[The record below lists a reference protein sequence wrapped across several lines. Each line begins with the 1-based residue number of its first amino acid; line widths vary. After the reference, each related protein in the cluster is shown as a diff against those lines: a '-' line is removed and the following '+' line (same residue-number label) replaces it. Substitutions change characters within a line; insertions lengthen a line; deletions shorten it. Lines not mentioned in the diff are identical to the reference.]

1 MTEQPEPR
9 PEQRYDPHEI
19 EPRWQAVWARER
31 TWEVANEGATLDAG
45 RGGAAGAGDA
55 QQEARSSYVL
65 EMLPYPSGEP
75 HIGHLKVYSVG
86 DAIAHYHRRLGRR
99 VLHPMGYDSFG
110 LPAENH
116 AIKTGVHPRAS
127 TEDSI
132 ASFQRQFREWGISID
147 WSRELATHEP
157 GYYRWT
163 QWIFLQLFEAGLAY
177 RKEAAVKWCPHDQTV
192 LANEQVS
199 PDGTCERCGAT
210 VEVRQLEQW
219 FLRITDYA
227 ERLLGDLEEIDW
239 PEHVKTMQRNWIGR
253 SEGAEVTFRCE
264 ELGIDYPVFTTRPD
278 TLFGAT
284 FFVMAP
290 EHPDVLRLVQG
301 TERERQVREYVGHA
315 ITESGEERGNAEKPK
330 TGVPLGR
337 TVTNPVN
344 GEQIPMYVADYVLM
358 EYGTGAIM
366 AVPGHDERD
375 HAFAR
380 AFDLPIR
387 RVIEGPPT
395 PPSGEGADGHGPRD
409 EQGARDEQGLPY
421 TGDGELVNSNSNFDG
436 MGNREALGAI
446 VQWLDGEGK
455 GHASVNYRLRDWLV
469 SRQRYWGAPIPIVY
483 CERCGAVAVPEQEL
497 PVKLPEIEDYA
508 PRGRSPLAAAEDWVR
523 TSCPECKGQARRET
537 DTMDTFVDSSWY
549 FLRYCDASNDRQAWD
564 PAVLREWMPVDQYIG
579 GVEHAILHLMYA
591 RFVTK
596 ALADLGHLD
605 VQEPFRALFT
615 QGMITKDGAKMS
627 KSRGNVVSPAAI
639 VERYGADTA
648 RCYIL
653 FIGPPDQDV
662 DWSDEGME
670 GVHRFLSRLWRLGE
684 EIVERG
690 KEAPHA
696 APPAGS
702 HATLPRAAHVP
713 PGGVAHAPPRTS
725 SAPQEHALT
734 GADGEDLQLLRKT
747 NWAIDKVSN
756 DLRRFAFNTAIA
768 AVMELCN
775 ECSRVRET
783 ASLESRRFALATAAS
798 LLFPFAP
805 HVSAEVYERLTGERV
820 WEQPWP
826 QAEEAMLER
835 DSYELVCQVNGKL
848 RDRVQAATG
857 AGPDELK
864 ELCKAAPNVR
874 AHVDGKQIVKEI
886 VVPGKLVNLV
896 VR

>member
-1 MTEQPEPR
+1 MAEHRYEPR
-9 PEQRYDPHEI
+9 EI
-19 EPRWQAVWARER
+19 EARWQAVWERER
-31 TWEVANEGATLDAG
+31 TWEVANEGATLA
-45 RGGAAGAGDA
+45 GAATSAEVEEG
-55 QQEARSSYVL
+55 RKSYVL

-127 TEDSI
+127 TDASI
-132 ASFQRQFREWGISID
+132 AAFQRQFREWGISID

-157 GYYRWT
+157 GYYQWT
-163 QWIFLQLFEAGLAY
+163 QWIFLQLFDAGLAY
-177 RKEAAVKWCPHDQTV
+177 RKEAAVKWCPKDQTV
-192 LANEQVS
+192 LANEQVTA
-199 PDGTCERCGAT
+199 DGMCERCGAT

-227 ERLLGDLEEIDW
+227 ERLLGDLEEIEW
-239 PEHVKTMQRNWIGR
+239 PAHVKSMQRNWIGR

-290 EHPDVLRLVQG
+290 EHPDVLRLVAG
-301 TERERQVREYVGHA
+301 TEQEREVRDYVGHA
-315 ITESGEERGNAEKPK
+315 ITESGEERGNVEKPK

-366 AVPGHDERD
+366 AVPAHDERD
-375 HAFAR
+375 HGFAR
-380 AFDLPIR
+380 AYGLPIR
-387 RVIEGPPT
+387 RVIEGASEPP
-395 PPSGEGADGHGPRD
+395 PPDFQPPAPTSEPGLKDPSGRKAAEAQWARAQESLPYSGEGPLMSSDPR
-409 EQGARDEQGLPY
+409 
-421 TGDGELVNSNSNFDG
+421 FDG
-436 MGNREALGAI
+436 MHCREAHTAI
-446 VQWLDGEGK
+446 VRWLEDEGK
-455 GHASVNYRLRDWLV
+455 GHASVNYRLRDWLI
-469 SRQRYWGAPIPIVY
+469 SRQRYWGCPIPIVY
-483 CERCGAVAVPEQEL
+483 CEQCGAVAVPERDL
-497 PVKLPEIEDYA
+497 PVVLPDVEDYA
-508 PRGRSPLAAAEDWVR
+508 PKGRSPLAAAEEWVH
-523 TSCPECKGQARRET
+523 TDCPECGETARRET

-549 FLRYCDASNDRQAWD
+549 FLRYCDAANDRAAWD

-591 RFVTK
+591 RFFTK
-596 ALADLGHLD
+596 ALADLGQLD

-615 QGMITKDGAKMS
+615 QGMVTKDGAKMS

-653 FIGPPDQDV
+653 FIGPPDQDA

-670 GVHRFLSRLWRLGE
+670 GVHRFLGRLYRLAMEVGE
-684 EIVERG
+684 
-690 KEAPHA
+690 
-696 APPAGS
+696 
-702 HATLPRAAHVP
+702 
-713 PGGVAHAPPRTS
+713 GGGPAHAP
-725 SAPQEHALT
+725 T
-734 GADGEDLQLLRKT
+734 GDVELLRKA
-747 NWAIDKVSN
+747 NWAIDKVTG

-768 AVMELCN
+768 AVMELLN
-775 ECSRVRET
+775 ECSRLRESVGADT
-783 ASLESRRFALATAAS
+783 LRFALASAAS

-805 HVSAEVYERLTGERV
+805 HVSAEVHERLTGERV
-820 WEQPWP
+820 WELPWP
-826 QAEEAMLER
+826 QADQALLER
-835 DSYELVCQVNGKL
+835 DTYELVCQVNGKL
-848 RDRVQAATG
+848 RDRVQAPAE
-857 AGPDELK
+857 AGEEELAK
-864 ELCKAAPNVR
+864 LCRRAPNVR
-874 AHVDGKQIVKEI
+874 AHVDGREIVKEV